1 MSKYVVFLFVI
12 SVCACSSSKMVNQW
26 KNPDITT
33 FEANKVLV
41 IGMTSDEDSR
51 RLFEHRLSDQF
62 EKEGIIAVKSIDFF
76 EESFTNSLKSTEE
89 LDAIENLLIERGFDV
104 VLFSKV
110 TGSETKM
117 TLLSSMQNLSNNIDD
132 FRGYFYENQN
142 IYYEKHLP
150 ESYRVYH
157 TESLLYCLCPEKTRE
172 LLWKG
177 SIDIVDP
184 KKAKKSVSDYVKT
197 LIKELRS
204 QQVLRFSE

>member
-1 MSKYVVFLFVI
+1 MLKNIVFWVLIGFYG
-12 SVCACSSSKMVNQW
+12 CSSSKMVNQW

-33 FEANKVLV
+33 FEVNKILV
-41 IGMTSDEDSR
+41 VGMTSDEDSR
-51 RLFEHRLSDQF
+51 RLFEHRLTDQF
-62 EKEGIIAVKSIDFF
+62 EEEGIIAVKSIDFF
-76 EESFTNSLKSTEE
+76 EKSFTSSVKSTEE
-89 LDAIENLLIERGFDV
+89 LDAIENLLIEKGFDA

-142 IYYEKHLP
+142 IYFEKHLP

-177 SIDIVDP
+177 SIDIIDP
-184 KKAKKSVSDYVKT
+184 RKAKKSVSDYVKT
-197 LIKELRS
+197 LLKELRS
-204 QQVLRFSE
+204 QKVLVFSD